1 MRGVTSL
8 GLGENIRQ
16 AAPAGQAPPAAIG
29 GAASPWAS
37 GRAKG
42 VGEGDANQMI
52 IAQEKGACELKT
64 STKTSPHSEAT
75 VPAATHSVNITWL
88 LKQLGGNG
96 GAIDSPNFSIDRDK
110 STCATPRRNED
121 VTAALEHFNRVSD
134 WGDDIASYLKHNL
147 FNVPQRSAER
157 PLSMGAIEDTDSI
170 FVPVLPL
177 LEVEAEA
184 AGDIAQIG
192 RAHV

>member
-1 MRGVTSL
+1 MGACFSL
-8 GLGENIRQ
+8 CLH
-16 AAPAGQAPPAAIG
+16 
-29 GAASPWAS
+29 SPLPS
-37 GRAKG
+37 
-42 VGEGDANQMI
+42 
-52 IAQEKGACELKT
+52 AQEKGACELKT

-147 FNVPQRSAER
+147 FNVPQLYYKKFSVDQR
-157 PLSMGAIEDTDSI
+157 TD
-170 FVPVLPL
+170 
-177 LEVEAEA
+177 
-184 AGDIAQIG
+184 
-192 RAHV
+192 H